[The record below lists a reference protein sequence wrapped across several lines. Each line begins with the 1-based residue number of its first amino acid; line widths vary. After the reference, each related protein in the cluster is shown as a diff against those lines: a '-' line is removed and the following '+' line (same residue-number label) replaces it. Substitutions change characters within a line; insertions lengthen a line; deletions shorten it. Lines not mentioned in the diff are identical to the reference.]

1 MRPLWIALGG
11 ALRGN
16 RQFKRYNL
24 KWYYRSTKGEKAMT
38 LQASPFMTVEEYLAF
53 ERDHEVKHEYIAGHV
68 HAMSGASAAHN
79 IIAANTLVA
88 LHNHVR
94 QRNCIVFPS
103 DMRLGIPDQ
112 DIYVYPDIM
121 VVCGDVQFGDNEQ
134 DTILNPVIIIEVL
147 SPSTEQYDRGTKAQY
162 YRSIP
167 SLQEYLLIAQE
178 ERCLEHFVRY
188 SEHQWLL
195 SEITDDQ
202 GSVYLTSIDYTIQLD
217 EVYEK
222 IIKRVR

>member
-1 MRPLWIALGG
+1 
-11 ALRGN
+11 
-16 RQFKRYNL
+16 
-24 KWYYRSTKGEKAMT
+24 MT
-38 LQASPFMTVEEYLAF
+38 APASFIMTVDEYLAF
-53 ERDHEVKHEYIAGHV
+53 ERNHEEKHEYIAGHV
-68 HAMSGASAAHN
+68 YAMSGASAAHN
-79 IIAANTLVA
+79 IITANTLA
-88 LHNHVR
+88 GLHGHVR
-94 QRNCIVFPS
+94 QRNCTVFPS
-103 DMRLGIPDQ
+103 DMRLGIPNQ
-112 DIYVYPDIM
+112 KLYVYPDIM

-134 DTILNPVIIIEVL
+134 DTLLNPVIIIEVL

-178 ERCLEHFVRY
+178 DRYIEHFVRY

-202 GSVYLTSIDYTIQLD
+202 GSVYLASIEYTIQLD

-222 IIKRVR
+222 IVKRNR